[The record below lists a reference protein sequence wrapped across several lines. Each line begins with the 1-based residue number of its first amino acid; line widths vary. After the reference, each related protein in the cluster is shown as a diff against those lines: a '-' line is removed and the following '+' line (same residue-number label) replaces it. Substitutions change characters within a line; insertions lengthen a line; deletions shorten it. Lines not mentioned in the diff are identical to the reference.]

1 MDAAPEAASRAIR
14 GRTMAASL
22 PFWVLIGAFLGI
34 LAGLTFGERMAALQ
48 PLGVV
53 YAMMLESVVYPY
65 ILSSLIVGL
74 GSLASARAR
83 RLLHASW
90 AVYLFLWVVAFAA
103 IFALTQAIPS
113 PAPPVEVKASNAI
126 GVLALLRTVIP
137 DNLTLAL
144 SQNFVPAIVVFAVT
158 FGVAVQFVPSKAS
171 FLEAVEA
178 IRLASLKI
186 WTWVVYLAPIGVFA
200 LFASTAGTIAPQMAG
215 TLAVYIGL
223 FLIGTGVL
231 AFVVLPMALSA
242 IVPVRTREL
251 LADLQP
257 AFVLAL
263 VTTLPTSALPL
274 IQGVAERR
282 IAVAGH

>member
-14 GRTMAASL
+14 GHTMAASL
-22 PFWVLIGAFLGI
+22 PFWVLIGASLGI
-34 LAGLTFGERMAALQ
+34 LAGLTFGERMAVLQ

-74 GSLASARAR
+74 GSLASTRAR
-83 RLLHASW
+83 RLFRASW
-90 AVYLFLWVVAFAA
+90 AVYLFLWVVVFAA
-103 IFALTQAIPS
+103 IFTLALAIPA

-126 GVLALLRTVIP
+126 GVLDLLRTIVP

-158 FGVAVQFVPSKAS
+158 FGVAVQSVPSKAS
-171 FLEAVEA
+171 FLETVEA
-178 IRLASLKI
+178 IRLAVLKS
-186 WTWVVYLAPIGVFA
+186 WTWVVYLAPIGGFA

-215 TLAVYIGL
+215 TLAVYMGL

-231 AFVVLPMALSA
+231 AFA
-242 IVPVRTREL
+242 RGFGGCDR
-251 LADLQP
+251 Q
-257 AFVLAL
+257 
-263 VTTLPTSALPL
+263 
-274 IQGVAERR
+274 
-282 IAVAGH
+282 